1 MSFLKLK
8 KNGILLLDKPKG
20 FSSNYALQKVKKI
33 FKAKKAGHIGSLD
46 PLATGMLPI
55 CFGEATKFSMYLL
68 NSNKHYRVI
77 AKFGEKTSTLDSTG
91 EIIQIR
97 SVNISSDNLKKV
109 LKEFIGDIF
118 QIPPMY
124 SAIKYKGLA
133 LYKYARKGIKIDR
146 KKRKISIYE
155 LKYIFH
161 NTKILQLEVVCSKG
175 TYIRTLIDDLGERL
189 GCGAH
194 ITYLK
199 RLRVGSFV
207 KSQLVNFNTL
217 YFYKKN
223 KNKFV
228 SNYQLNKLLISID
241 SALTNFPVIN
251 ISTRK
256 SYLLKLGQ
264 KIFSSIYHSGIVR
277 ITEGKNKIFIGIGK
291 NDDLGN
297 LFPVR
302 LMSTCN
308 S

>member
-20 FSSNYALQKVKKI
+20 FSSNYILQRVKKI
-33 FKAKKAGHIGSLD
+33 FKSKKAGHIGSLD

-55 CFGEATKFSMYLL
+55 CFGEATKFSMHLL

-77 AKFGEKTSTLDSTG
+77 AKFGEKTSTLDSMG
-91 EIIQIR
+91 EIISIR
-97 SVNISSDNLKKV
+97 PVNFSFNTLKKA
-109 LKEFIGDIF
+109 LKKFVGKIF

-124 SAIKYKGLA
+124 SAIKHKGLE

-146 KKRKISIYE
+146 KKRKVFIYE

-161 NTKILQLEVVCSKG
+161 DKKILQLEVICSKG
-175 TYIRTLIDDLGERL
+175 TYIRTLIDDVGEYL

-194 ITYLK
+194 ITYLR
-199 RLRVGSFV
+199 RLKVGSFFT
-207 KSQLVNFNTL
+207 SQLVNFNTL
-217 YFYKKN
+217 CLYKKN
-223 KNKFV
+223 KNKFI
-228 SNYQLNKLLISID
+228 SNYQLNKLLIPID
-241 SALTNFPVIN
+241 SALSIFPVIN
-251 ISTRK
+251 LSIK
-256 SYLLKLGQ
+256 KAYLLKLGQ
-264 KIFSSIYHSGIVR
+264 KVFSSIYYSGTVR

-297 LFPVR
+297 LFPIR
-302 LMSTCN
+302 LISTHN